1 MTTYNYSYFD
11 NNFDEKNEMD
21 ELDRMAR
28 ELNDK
33 KKKFKLIQNV
43 HEDYF
48 NESVKNKKQLEEYL
62 ENENFKEFSTNI
74 NIKNEN
80 EGTNINDLINN
91 DNITRDS
98 FSSKKSDST
107 ILNNNDSFIKTLNKY
122 ENKKQKIK
130 KKCKISN
137 TSNDSTNNEENLSIL
152 LEQLKKEHNSHIHSE
167 NDSIV
172 STSDDSIIK
181 HLKKCS
187 KCKSKIKLVFDN
199 NHNNYEKIDNNANA
213 LTIKFSDLKEYLI
226 IILLGFLILMVI
238 YIFFRLK

>member
-28 ELNDK
+28 EINDK
-33 KKKFKLIQNV
+33 KKKFKLIKDV
-43 HEDYF
+43 HEEYY
-48 NESVKNKKQLEEYL
+48 NESIKNKKQLEDAL
-62 ENENFKEFSTNI
+62 QDENFKYFSAQG

-80 EGTNINDLINN
+80 EGTNINDLIANN

-98 FSSKKSDST
+98 FCSKKTEST
-107 ILNNNDSFIKTLNKY
+107 LANNDSFIKTLNKY
-122 ENKKQKIK
+122 ENKKSKIK
-130 KKCKISN
+130 KKSKL
-137 TSNDSTNNEENLSIL
+137 SNDSSNNDENLSIL
-152 LEQLKKEHNSHIHSE
+152 LDQLKKEHNSHIISE

-172 STSDDSIIK
+172 SNSEDSIIK

-199 NHNNYEKIDNNANA
+199 NHNNFDRFNDNNNS

-226 IILLGFLILMVI
+226 MILLGFLIIMII
-238 YIFFRLK
+238 YIFFKLK